1 MRKEKY
7 ITERR
12 YKTGTVFEVNFRYFD
27 NNGIKRTYTKSFHS
41 KHYATLNECLDDA
54 IRDRDSARYRLD
66 TVGLKKDTVH
76 TVKDVYEQAKEL
88 FPLSYETHRK
98 QDLRFNKCIAIY
110 ADHPISEIKAKDITM
125 TLNKMRHLSQDTI
138 NHVFAIWKR
147 IFKCALLSDY
157 ISSDE
162 TLKVIVPRSEKI
174 ETHRDVKMSC
184 SLDDVIKAVLK
195 YGPNEFNAKIIA
207 YALITMAYTGIRPS
221 ECYALTKKDIDLK
234 NKTISINKAIGTTH
248 DKKDCIKKT
257 KNINSI
263 RVLPINTKLVAIMQ
277 ELFKLQKNYLFVKKN
292 GEFINANY
300 ATTFI
305 KNACKKTGIEFRSYM
320 LRHNFSTTLI
330 QNGIDIR
337 TIQELMGHA
346 SGSMTIDYA
355 RSNDDLKVKAIETI
369 EP

>member
-66 TVGLKKDTVH
+66 TVGLKKDTIH

-98 QDLRFNKCIAIY
+98 QDLRFN
-110 ADHPISEIKAKDITM
+110 
-125 TLNKMRHLSQDTI
+125 
-138 NHVFAIWKR
+138 
-147 IFKCALLSDY
+147 LSDY

-184 SLDDVIKAVLK
+184 SLDDVIKAILK
-195 YGPNEFNAKIIA
+195 YGPNKFNAKIIA

-221 ECYALTKKDIDLK
+221 ECYALTKKDVDLK

-263 RVLPINTKLVAIMQ
+263 RVLPISTKLVAIMQ
-277 ELFKLQKNYLFVKKN
+277 ELFKLQKNYLFVKEN

-305 KNACKKTGIEFRSYM
+305 KNACKKTDIEFRSYM

-355 RSNDDLKVKAIETI
+355 RSNDDLKNFKKCPKIGSF
-369 EP
+369 